1 MSDPSVRELPEPV
14 AVDGWMRPHGYA
26 DAMTGRGRF
35 VVTAG
40 QIGWEPSAAPVFPQG
55 ELPPP
60 IARADGTQV
69 PAGTEI
75 PLAEFL
81 KLTKHPILLIWG
93 DYIPKQLDK
102 AYAGTPQEAR
112 RIFLEQ
118 YKLFAQAAN
127 KHGGDVRNVVL
138 PEVGISGNTHYAMS
152 DTNITQVSRFISRWL
167 KEKKLD

>member
-1 MSDPSVRELPEPV
+1 MGGSERVPDNRGGIKDRAVEAGAHEMAARSASDAHGATV
-14 AVDGWMRPHGYA
+14 A
-26 DAMTGRGRF
+26 
-35 VVTAG
+35 
-40 QIGWEPSAAPVFPQG
+40 AARAASHDRL
-55 ELPPP
+55 ERHEHPPP
-60 IARADGTQV
+60 IPRADGVLV

-102 AYAGTPQEAR
+102 AYAGTPQESR

-127 KHGGDVRNVVL
+127 KYGGNVRNVIL
-138 PEVGISGNTHYAMS
+138 PEIGISGNTHYAMA
-152 DTNITQVSRFISRWL
+152 DTNIAQVSRLVARWL

>member
-1 MSDPSVRELPEPV
+1 MVPRKSDKI
-14 AVDGWMRPHGYA
+14 AA
-26 DAMTGRGRF
+26 
-35 VVTAG
+35 

-60 IARADGTQV
+60 IPRADGVLV

-93 DYIPKQLDK
+93 DYIPKQLDP
-102 AYAGTPQEAR
+102 AYAGTTQESR

-127 KHGGDVRNVVL
+127 KHGGNVRNVVL
-138 PEVGISGNTHYAMS
+138 PEIGISGNTHYAMS
-152 DTNITQVSRFISRWL
+152 DTNITQVSRFISQWL
-167 KEKKLD
+167 KQERLD